1 MSTHTNVVES
11 INKFIDNLQ
20 EGKKV
25 NVQLFEQT
33 SLETIHDALKNDIV
47 SQYIVPV
54 NLIKFYGSPTWYPKF
69 MDHND
74 KFRVH
79 NRVSFTNLISVPRRD
94 AKGVV
99 NSIGTKDSFIQSL

>member
-47 SQYIVPV
+47 SQNIVPV
-54 NLIKFYGSPTWYPKF
+54 NLITFYGSPT
-69 MDHND
+69 
-74 KFRVH
+74 
-79 NRVSFTNLISVPRRD
+79 
-94 AKGVV
+94 
-99 NSIGTKDSFIQSL
+99 